1 MLKIC
6 NTLLLQFECSE
17 QQAVGGNVDRYT
29 DVVSGM
35 YKGRYMAGYSQDL
48 GVTAVLTITIITV
61 GVIKVIFFSSKNL
74 ILIVILHK
82 FKPTM

>member
-1 MLKIC
+1 
-6 NTLLLQFECSE
+6 
-17 QQAVGGNVDRYT
+17 VGGDVDRYI
-29 DVVSGM
+29 DAVSGM

-61 GVIKVIFFSSKNL
+61 GVMEVIFFSSKNL

-82 FKPTM
+82 FNSQM